1 MIEESYVSFDTAK
14 MLKEA
19 GFDVPG
25 RGVYVT
31 DRTGY
36 YEFREYDNKQTTDD
50 LCWDTE
56 DGFQYEYLAPT
67 QALAARWLREAYG
80 IHVVITEEA
89 YTNGINYLWQVLIY
103 NPLSVDCWDNK
114 STGMYGDNGEY
125 KTYEEALEAGL
136 QEAIKLI
143 KKQ

>member
-1 MIEESYVSFDTAK
+1 MIEEQFVSFDTAR

-19 GFDVPG
+19 GFDAPC

-36 YEFREYDNKQTTDD
+36 YEFREYDNKQTKDD
-50 LCWDTE
+50 LCWNTE

-67 QALAARWLREAYG
+67 QALAARWLREVHK
-80 IHVVITEEA
+80 IHVGADMA
-89 YTNGINYLWQVLIY
+89 YSKLVAEKWIYLIRFTDSIG
-103 NPLSVDCWDNK
+103 NP
-114 STGMYGDNGEY
+114 Y
-125 KTYEEALEAGL
+125 KCVGWFNDYEEALEAGL

-143 KKQ
+143 KK

>member
-14 MLKEA
+14 LLKEV
-19 GFDVPG
+19 GFG
-25 RGVYVT
+25 LSCRGVYVT

-50 LCWDTE
+50 LCWNTE

-67 QALAARWLREAYG
+67 QALAARWLREVHR
-80 IHVVITEEA
+80 IHIFSNYFFEDGRWFYVI
-89 YTNGINYLWQVLIY
+89 
-103 NPLSVDCWDNK
+103 VDLKESHEVRAIHPDIRSYQSN
-114 STGMYGDNGEY
+114 
-125 KTYEEALEAGL
+125 EEALEAGL

-143 KKQ
+143 KSNDYEEDSFQ